1 MKTTKKISNKV
12 SKIMKEGIR
21 KNTKKPVSKTNPRRK
36 VSQKQAVAVALSMSK
51 KGKK

>member
-12 SKIMKEGIR
+12 SKI
-21 KNTKKPVSKTNPRRK
+21 TKKPVSKTNPRRK